1 MIYGLPPSQ
10 RFHRPSS
17 YQKGGNRDGDEVF
30 LYTETLVLDQ
40 SNFSKR

>member
-17 YQKGGNRDGDEVF
+17 YQKGNRDGDEVF